1 MQSSVT
7 LILCAL
13 VAITVLAAGCISD
26 PSGNVINPAFQAE
39 NESSHNTPFSSHIVT
54 GGAARD
60 SIPPIETPR
69 FITIEEADRSVD
81 DTDIIFLIES
91 EDNARIYPRLIMVWH
106 EIVSDTIEGIPVAV
120 TYCPLTGSAIRYNR
134 TISGKTTTF
143 GTSGKL
149 LSSNLV
155 MYDRDTESYWSQ
167 IMGLSIQGERA
178 GSYLDLYPVIWTTY
192 GKAKQR
198 YPNALVLSQDT
209 GHVRPYGA
217 DPYGFYDDPDGY
229 YLSGGP
235 FFPVLNSD
243 PRLPDKEVVYGIR
256 LLNETVAVR
265 KSFLRERGIVEFEL
279 GTVPLVAWYDP
290 ELDTIRVFE
299 RDVHDILLSFT
310 VSGDELRDNQTHSVW
325 HLNGTGMEGTMKG
338 VHLTPVT
345 GFELMWFGWAGF
357 YPDTRLIQD

>member
-1 MQSSVT
+1 
-7 LILCAL
+7 
-13 VAITVLAAGCISD
+13 
-26 PSGNVINPAFQAE
+26 
-39 NESSHNTPFSSHIVT
+39 
-54 GGAARD
+54 
-60 SIPPIETPR
+60 
-69 FITIEEADRSVD
+69 
-81 DTDIIFLIES
+81 
-91 EDNARIYPRLIMVWH
+91 MVWH
-106 EIVSDTIEGIPVAV
+106 EIVSDTIDGIPVAV
-120 TYCPLTGSAIRYNR
+120 TYCPLTGSAIGYTR

-149 LSSNLV
+149 LNSNLM

-167 IMGLSIQGERA
+167 ILGLSIQGERA

-192 GKAKQR
+192 GKAKHR

-209 GHVRPYGA
+209 GHIRPYGA

-265 KSFLRERGIVEFEL
+265 KSFLRETGIVEFEL

-290 ELDTIRVFE
+290 ELDTIRVFD
-299 RDVHDILLSFT
+299 RNVHDTLLSFT
-310 VSGDELRDNQTHSVW
+310 VSDDEMRDNQTHSVW

-338 VHLTPVT
+338 MHLTPVT
-345 GFELMWFGWAGF
+345 GFDLMWFGWAGF
-357 YPDTRLIQD
+357 YPDTRLIAG